1 MTKTKAA
8 PLSTPIALG
17 LWLTAISSPVLGQEV
32 LQLPAP
38 EIYTCVDA
46 NGRKHTSDR
55 RIAECADREQ
65 KILNP
70 SGTVKARIA
79 PTLTAQERSQLEL
92 KNKAEQA
99 DRAQLEEDK
108 KRDRALLVRYPTVAS
123 HQKEREQALSQLV
136 SIRQASMARTL
147 ELETERAKLAE
158 DMAFYQKDPTKAPTK
173 LRAKLAEIDDNL
185 AMQRK
190 FMADKVAEIERINAR
205 FDAELVR
212 LKQLL

>member
-1 MTKTKAA
+1 MTKTKSA
-8 PLSTPIALG
+8 PLSMQMALG
-17 LWLTAISSPVLGQEV
+17 LWLTASSTLVFGQEV
-32 LQLPAP
+32 LTVPVP

-92 KNKAEQA
+92 KNKATQA
-99 DRAQLEEDK
+99 DRARLEEDK

-123 HQKEREQALSQLV
+123 HQKEREQALSQVV
-136 SIRQASMARTL
+136 STRQASMARTL
-147 ELETERAKLAE
+147 ELETERAKLAD

-190 FMADKVAEIERINAR
+190 FMAEKVAEIERINAR

>member
-1 MTKTKAA
+1 MTKTKSA
-8 PLSTPIALG
+8 PLSMQMALG
-17 LWLTAISSPVLGQEV
+17 LWLTASSTLVFGQEV
-32 LQLPAP
+32 LTVPVP

-92 KNKAEQA
+92 KNKATQS
-99 DRAQLEEDK
+99 DRARLEEDK

-123 HQKEREQALSQLV
+123 HQKEREQALSQVV
-136 SIRQASMARTL
+136 STRQASMARTL
-147 ELETERAKLAE
+147 ELETERAKLAD

-190 FMADKVAEIERINAR
+190 FMAEKVAEIERINAR